1 MKWKV
6 GDSASLS
13 RTVSEEVIT
22 LFADAVGDHNPIHLD
37 DAAGKSS
44 IFGKRI
50 AHGMIT
56 ASLVS
61 AVIGTELP
69 GPGSIYM
76 SQTLQFVAPVY
87 VNDEITAEVKVAE
100 IREDKPI
107 LRLETIVRKQD
118 GQVVLTGEASIL
130 FREPKSKEKGEQA

>member
-6 GDSASLS
+6 GDTASLA
-13 RTVSEEVIT
+13 RTVNEEVIHQ
-22 LFADAVGDHNPIHLD
+22 FAEAVGDHNPIHLD
-37 DAAGKSS
+37 DEAGKSS

-76 SQTLQFVAPVY
+76 SQSLQFVAPVY
-87 VNDEITAEVKVAE
+87 LDEEITAEVKVAE

-107 LRLETIVRKQD
+107 LKLSTIVRKKD
-118 GQVVLTGEASIL
+118 GQVVLTGEAMIL
-130 FREPKSKEKGEQA
+130 YREPKA